1 MHDNTIA
8 ISLESVGKSYHLYAS
23 QRDQLLDVLGLARL
37 PLLRI
42 RPVQEFKA
50 LDGVTFD
57 VPRGGR
63 MAIIGRNGAGKT
75 TLLKLVSGNFTPS
88 CGRVSVTG
96 SVQALMGTGLGFHP
110 DFTGIENIK
119 ASLQYNGLN
128 HAELTHAVED
138 VVDFCEL
145 GQFIDQPFKTYSLG
159 MQARLM
165 FATATAIRPDI
176 LIVDEVLGAGDAYF
190 SVKSS
195 QRMQALASSGCTLL
209 LVSHSTQQVLQFCD
223 RAVWLE
229 EGRVQMIDD
238 AFLVVKAYEEFISNR
253 RAVHA
258 IGKAPAVAASA
269 SADINP
275 EVGRANNDSGGDERT
290 ESEPIGFHFVAPG
303 GVSRWAGDV
312 GLKVSGFSILV
323 NGRLSNVLRPLENAE
338 FRIQLLA
345 EVTAQFR
352 CTYGIV
358 IHDALGSVAC
368 RFLSEHDVFAIHEGD
383 VRAICV
389 MLRPNR
395 LGPGTY
401 TLGISILEATEAAA
415 MNQAKRYDLLGRSFQ
430 FSVDLPDSKSVLAC
444 DFFHDAEWK
453 FEIQPSRHPACMDV

>member
-1 MHDNTIA
+1 MHDNAIA
-8 ISLESVGKSYHLYAS
+8 INLENVGKSYRLYAS

-37 PLLRI
+37 PMLRVK
-42 RPVQEFKA
+42 PAQEFKA
-50 LDGVTFD
+50 LEGVTFD

-75 TLLKLVSGNFTPS
+75 TLLKLVSGNFTPTS
-88 CGRVSVTG
+88 GHVSVTG

-110 DFTGIENIK
+110 DFTGIENIR

-128 HAELTHAVED
+128 YAELTKAIED

-238 AFLVVKAYEEFISNR
+238 AFLVVKAYEEFINNR
-253 RAVHA
+253 RIAHAVGHA
-258 IGKAPAVAASA
+258 PSA
-269 SADINP
+269 SGAPRSIHSGLECGADP
-275 EVGRANNDSGGDERT
+275 GEDECA
-290 ESEPIGFHFVAPG
+290 ESEPVGFNFVAPG
-303 GVSRWAGDV
+303 GLSRWAGDV
-312 GLKVSGFSILV
+312 GLKVCGFAILV
-323 NGRLSNVLRPLENAE
+323 NRRLSNVLRPLEDAE
-338 FRIQLLA
+338 FRIRLVA
-345 EVTAQFR
+345 EMTTEFR

-368 RFLSEHDVFAIHEGD
+368 RFVSAQDAFSMRQGD
-383 VRAICV
+383 IRTIRL

-395 LGPGTY
+395 LGPGVY
-401 TLGISILEATEAAA
+401 TVGISILEATEAAA

-430 FSVDLPDSKSVLAC
+430 FSVDLPDSKSALAC

-453 FEIQPSRHPACMDV
+453 FEHYASRQSTSMDILT